1 MRTYIFEQKG
11 DQMEF
16 KKTLADK
23 IESGLYS
30 LGDDLPPEDYERKAE
45 GVAKLIDRYIQ
56 MEGSSQE
63 KKKGKNEKILE
74 IFKIG
79 VTVAGIVI
87 PSVITVWGVKT
98 SLIFEEQGTISTT
111 VGRGFMNRLLKRS

>member
-1 MRTYIFEQKG
+1 
-11 DQMEF
+11 MEF